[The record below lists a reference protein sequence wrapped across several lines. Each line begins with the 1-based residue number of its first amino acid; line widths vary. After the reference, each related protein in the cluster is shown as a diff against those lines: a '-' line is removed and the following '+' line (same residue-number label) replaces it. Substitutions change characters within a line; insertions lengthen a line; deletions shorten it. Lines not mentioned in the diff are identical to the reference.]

1 MNVLRKVLLWSQVL
15 LVALISISL
24 QLQGAS
30 LFGGEDWPMW
40 RYDASRSAASP
51 NKIPESLSPL
61 WTRTFSPRQPVWDD
75 PLNQDLMSY
84 DSLFEPIVLGN
95 RLIVGFND
103 QDKLIAMDTT
113 SGENLW
119 TFFAEA
125 PIRLAPVGWR
135 DRVFVCSDDGYLYC
149 LNAAD
154 GKVVWKH
161 HGAPNSQHAIG
172 NRRLTSAWPARGGP
186 VIKDDTVYYAASIW
200 PFMGTFLYALDAES
214 GRIKWVNDSTGSQYM
229 KQPHSAPAFA
239 GVAPQGALV
248 ATDRLLIVPGGRS
261 VPAVFDRASGEMK
274 YFELNAGGKGNGGA
288 FVTADATHFYVHTRV
303 KGTRAFHLGTGLKTA
318 FAPNEPVV
326 VGDYLFSAE
335 MAEGRAVIRAYP
347 ASLEDDKAREPLWSI
362 DADGTKDLIL
372 AGDHLIA
379 AGSKT
384 LSVIRRPDFD
394 AGSMTGGQV
403 VSTIPTESS
412 IGRLLVADRKLF
424 GIYENGSIT
433 AFGESSVAIAATGI
447 AAVNQEHG
455 NDDRQESND
464 VAARKLLSYGDA
476 SGYAF
481 WFGPCEASMAIA
493 MGASKLFEQL
503 AIVDSDSL
511 RVNPLR
517 KSLDEIGVYGR
528 LTCHVSTPMMFR
540 PPQYVANM
548 VFVAREI
555 SQSATAN
562 DMHSMYGAVR
572 PYGGVMLLLSLD
584 AEKLAE
590 SIRAMNL
597 EQAKV
602 EIVPEG
608 VLVRREGALPGAADW
623 THQYGDIANTIKS
636 NDKRVKLP
644 LGVLWFGGTSN
655 LDVLPRHGHGPPEQI
670 VNGRVFI
677 EGISSLSARDV
688 YTGRL
693 LWKREFGDLGTFD
706 VYFDNTYE
714 DTPLDPKY
722 NQVHIPGANGR
733 GTNYVV
739 TPECIYLVVGNQCKM
754 LDPATGDDKG
764 LIELP
769 GNADGSKAEWGF
781 IGVYDRFLLGGV
793 GFANYRESRG
803 IDFPSDNLL
812 SNSKKGF
819 GSKSLDKAASK
830 AIVAFDR
837 HSGKELWRVDAKHS
851 FWHNGIVAGGDR
863 IYCLDRDPNS
873 VAEAMKR
880 RGIKTPGTYRI
891 VSFDAATGK
900 ELWEVKEKIFG
911 TWLGYSEKH
920 DLLLQAGSQASD
932 RLADE
937 VGTGMRVYHGKD
949 GKLAWERDTLKY
961 SGPCILH
968 RDSII
973 TNVNSY
979 TESAGA
985 FDLLTGEQKMT
996 QNPITGQMQPWKI
1009 TRSYGCNSIVASENM
1024 LTFRSGAAAY
1034 YDLSTDSGT
1043 GNLGGFRS
1051 GCTANLIAA
1060 GGVLNAPDYTRTCSC
1075 SYQNQTSIAL
1085 IHMPDVE
1092 LWSVHSSTNAIPKD
1106 SLVENLAVNFGAAG
1120 DRRDANGELWIEYPS
1135 LAGDPAPIVI
1145 QTNEQAKA
1153 VRRHISAFAGNDK
1166 SWLLSS
1172 GFKNL
1177 SELKVGLYTIELKNE
1192 VVSKKDDDDDGKKQ
1206 KTAPKE
1212 DSGTVDSKKQVTDAA
1227 IPKPVRPVN
1236 RYDIE
1241 LFLSAGKELMD
1252 LGVAADNVEAGKED
1266 SRSVVFDLYVQG
1278 KLVEKGIEITQA
1290 IRAPYVRKVEQIEA
1304 SDEVVVRLVPQNG
1317 LPIVHGMLLR
1327 KK

>member
-1 MNVLRKVLLWSQVL
+1 MNVLRNFWLGSQVIL
-15 LVALISISL
+15 AALIFVSVHL
-24 QLQGAS
+24 YNAVV
-30 LFGGEDWPMW
+30 FGEEDWPMW

-51 NKIPESLSPL
+51 NKVPESFSPL
-61 WTRTFSPRQPVWDD
+61 WSRTFSPRQPVWDD
-75 PLNQDLMSY
+75 PLNQDLMPY
-84 DSLFEPIVLGN
+84 DRLFEPIVMGN

-103 QDKLIAMDTT
+103 QDKLLAMDTN
-113 SGENLW
+113 SGKNLW

-149 LNAAD
+149 LNASD
-154 GKVVWKH
+154 GQVVWKH

-186 VIKDDTVYYAASIW
+186 VVKDNTVYYAASIW

-214 GRIKWVNDSTGSQYM
+214 GRINWLNDNTGSQYM

-248 ATDRLLIVPGGRS
+248 ATDDLLIVPGGRS
-261 VPAVFDRASGEMK
+261 VPAVFDRANGEMK

-288 FVTADATHFYVHTRV
+288 FVTADATHFYVHTRL

-318 FAPNEPVV
+318 FAPNEPVI

-362 DADGTKDLIL
+362 DADGSNDLVL
-372 AGDHLIA
+372 AGDHLVA

-384 LSVIRRPDFD
+384 LSIIRRPDFH

-403 VSTIPTESS
+403 VTTIPSDLS
-412 IGRLLVADRKLF
+412 IGRVLVADRKIF
-424 GIYENGSIT
+424 CISESGNIT
-433 AFGESSVAIAATGI
+433 AFGESSVSNSSTKSNLVDQRSEKKEQRDANAEAA
-447 AAVNQEHG
+447 Q
-455 NDDRQESND
+455 
-464 VAARKLLSYGDA
+464 KLLSYGDA

-481 WFGPCEASMAIA
+481 WFGPCEDAMAIA
-493 MGASKLFEQL
+493 LAESKSFEQL
-503 AIVDSDSL
+503 AIIDSDSSRVDSL
-511 RVNPLR
+511 RSR
-517 KSLDEIGVYGR
+517 LDEIGVYGR
-528 LTCHVSTPMMFR
+528 VTCHVSSPSAFR
-540 PPQYVANM
+540 PPQYVANR
-548 VFVAREI
+548 VIVAKEI
-555 SQSATAN
+555 SQSATKN
-562 DMHSMYGAVR
+562 DMQAMYGAVR
-572 PYGGVMLLLSLD
+572 PYGGTLLLLSSN
-584 AEKLAE
+584 AATLAE
-590 SIRAMNL
+590 SIRSMHL
-597 EQAKV
+597 EQAMV
-602 EIVPEG
+602 ETIPEG
-608 VLVRREGALPGAADW
+608 VIVRREGALPGAADW

-670 VNGRVFI
+670 MNGRVFI
-677 EGISSLSARDV
+677 EGMSSLSARDV

-714 DTPLDPKY
+714 NTPLDPKY

-739 TPECIYLVVGNQCKM
+739 TPEFIYLVVGNQCKM
-754 LDPATGDDKG
+754 LDPATGEDKG

-769 GNADGSKAEWGF
+769 ANADGSKPEWGF

-803 IDFPSDNLL
+803 IDFPADMLL

-837 HSGKELWRVDAKHS
+837 HTGKELWRVDAKHS
-851 FWHNGIVAGGDR
+851 FWHNGIVAGGER
-863 IYCLDRDPNS
+863 VYCLDRDPSS
-873 VAEAMKR
+873 VADAMKR
-880 RGIKTPGTYRI
+880 RGISTPSTYRI

-900 ELWEVKEKIFG
+900 ELWEVNEKIFG

-949 GKLAWERDTLKY
+949 GKLTWERDTLKY

-996 QNPITGQMQPWKI
+996 QNPITGKMQPWKI
-1009 TRSYGCNSIVASENM
+1009 SRTYGCNSIIASENM

-1034 YDLSTDSGT
+1034 YDLNTDSGT

-1092 LWSVHSSTNAIPKD
+1092 LWSVHPSTNAIPKD
-1106 SLVENLAVNFGAAG
+1106 SLVENLAVNFGAPG
-1120 DRRDANGELWIEYPS
+1120 DRRDSNGELWIEHPP
-1135 LAGDPAPIVI
+1135 LAGDPAPISI

-1153 VRRHISAFAGNDK
+1153 VRRHASVYADNEK

-1172 GFKNL
+1172 GFTNL
-1177 SELKVGLYTIELKNE
+1177 SELKIGLYTIETPNE
-1192 VVSKKDDDDDGKKQ
+1192 VFSKKIEDDDAKKGKTKPLDDS
-1206 KTAPKE
+1206 A
-1212 DSGTVDSKKQVTDAA
+1212 SAASKKHEVEVAT
-1227 IPKPVRPVN
+1227 PKPVRPVN
-1236 RYDIE
+1236 RYDLE
-1241 LFLSAGKELMD
+1241 LFFSAGVEMA
-1252 LGVAADNVEAGKED
+1252 VASNEKGSTKDDA
-1266 SRSVVFDLYVQG
+1266 RSVVFDLYVQG
-1278 KLVEKGIEITQA
+1278 QLIEKGIEISDATKS
-1290 IRAPYVRKVEQIEA
+1290 PFVRKVEQIEA
-1304 SDEVVVRLVPQNG
+1304 SDEIVVRLVAQNG
-1317 LPIVHGMLLR
+1317 LPIFNGILLR